1 MTIRVVLK
9 PLDCRIPG
17 GLPAWTVLLDGKT
30 IIPRAHDPAHE
41 AARWLR
47 DHGYTGPMET
57 AREDG
62 TVCMRYPDLVETAE
76 WSISDRAAGGF
87 IRRRYRPWSAERA
100 STQHPSDAG
109 RPRAPSPV
117 PDTVT
122 MLMAAHGGT

>member
-1 MTIRVVLK
+1 M
-9 PLDCRIPG
+9 
-17 GLPAWTVLLDGKT
+17 LDGKT

-62 TVCMRYPDLVETAE
+62 MVCMRYPDLVETAE

-87 IRRRYRPWSAERA
+87 DSSPL
-100 STQHPSDAG
+100 STMVRGKGRQAAPVRCRTPAG
-109 RPRAPSPV
+109 AFAWYLTP
-117 PDTVT
+117 
-122 MLMAAHGGT
+122 